1 MPFSLFFAFVNYFS
15 SNSFYLRLFFFLP
28 LAALLNHTER
38 ERRGDDASATAFPNR
53 ATSPHRVMLPLP
65 ADPCRRLQPTP
76 PKPVA
81 ACSPPPPGPAV
92 ATCRRLLLIPPCCA
106 ARVAAERSG
115 VVRLS
120 GGRRSPLIFCF
131 LSQCWMLVIP
141 LCVICRRLRLRQQ
154 LTTSTTISAGDP
166 P

>member
-1 MPFSLFFAFVNYFS
+1 
-15 SNSFYLRLFFFLP
+15 
-28 LAALLNHTER
+28 
-38 ERRGDDASATAFPNR
+38 
-53 ATSPHRVMLPLP
+53 MLPLP

-92 ATCRRLLLIPPCCA
+92 ATCRRLLLIPPCWA

-141 LCVICRRLRLRQQ
+141 LRVICRRLRLRQQ

-166 P
+166 PELASAIAHTCELQQEGKLAPSYSVSFLNIDGVVFLKKLINY